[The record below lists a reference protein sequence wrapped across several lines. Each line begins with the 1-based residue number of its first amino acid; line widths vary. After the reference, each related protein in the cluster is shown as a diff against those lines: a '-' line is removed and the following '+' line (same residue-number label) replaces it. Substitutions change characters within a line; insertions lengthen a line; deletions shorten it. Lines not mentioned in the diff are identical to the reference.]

1 MTYAKAWRPVAVAAV
16 IVVTM
21 GISGISGTGGMSQP
35 MVSDEVDGSVWLDAS
50 ATTLEHQFD
59 VELHPKRP
67 NAQQISGSCYV
78 VEVTG
83 SGEPLQLAL
92 FAEAKTQTAGERH
105 DQQIDVVP
113 DNRAQ
118 PWAQPG
124 VEAGVSVHCAAGQPC
139 HERLTLRCGLG
150 TLAAGVRVLLRWQAR
165 VEITENAGCARAGS
179 QVDIRKTDRER

>member
-21 GISGISGTGGMSQP
+21 GMSGMTGMSLP
-35 MVSDEVDGSVWLDAS
+35 TVSDEVDGSVWLDAS
-50 ATTLEHQFD
+50 MTTLEHQFD
-59 VELHPKRP
+59 VELQPKRP
-67 NAQQISGSCYV
+67 YAQQISGSCYV

-105 DQQIDVVP
+105 DQQIDVAP
-113 DNRAQ
+113 DSRAQ

-124 VEAGVSVHCAAGQPC
+124 VEAGVSLHCASGQPC

-150 TLAAGVRVLLRWQAR
+150 SLAAGVRVLLRWQAR
-165 VEITENAGCARAGS
+165 VEITESAGCSRASS
-179 QVDIRKTDRER
+179 QVDIRKTDHER